1 MRFTYRL
8 AAWQC
13 AAVSAVLAFSTLLLA
28 QPTVLLSPTSLTFGS
43 QTVGTSS
50 TAQVVTLTNTGTST
64 LSLKGIKVTGGNRL
78 DFTQTNTCGSTL
90 AANASCTISVV
101 FNPTKTG
108 SRTSTVSVTDN
119 AAGSPQSV
127 ALSGTGTAPVVTLSP
142 ANLSFSGVLVGKS
155 SATKS
160 VTVTNSG
167 NASLTVSDID
177 AAGDYSE
184 TDNCTTGQVAAGSSC
199 TITVTFSPTAAWS
212 RGGSIAITDN
222 AYNDPQQVVLLVGM
236 GNSGATASVTPTS
249 LSFGNETLGTTSAAK
264 TITLSNTGTAALNL
278 NSIVASG
285 DYSQT
290 NNCPASMN
298 AGTNCTIDVT
308 FAPSNTGSRTGDITV
323 NDTDPGFLQT
333 VSLSGTGVVA
343 SSAVSVSPGRGSIT
357 PIQTEQFSATVNG
370 VTSTNVAWSVDGVT
384 GGNSTVGTISTS
396 GLYTPPATSA
406 THVIQATNN
415 ANTSQTA
422 VAFLAVDNYTGTFTM
437 KNDTFRT
444 GQNLNEVALTTGN
457 VNQNQFG
464 KLFTRSVDGNI
475 YAQPLY
481 VPDVTIPNVGTYNV
495 VYVATENDSVY
506 AFDADGTATS
516 PLWQTSFLTGGA
528 QPLDTT
534 DVNCTNITPV
544 YGITS
549 TPVIDPAT
557 NTMFVLARTKTG
569 KSGDY
574 TYYQTLYAVDITTG
588 TILQSVQVQAS
599 VSSHSKTINFNT
611 LTQNQR
617 AGLLLANG
625 VVYIAWA
632 SHCDNEP
639 YHGWVIGYNETT
651 LQQSG
656 VFNTTPDGVE
666 GGIWQG
672 GGSLTADASG
682 SIFVTTANGTYDAST
697 GGEDYGDSVVKLTP
711 SEGVLSVGD
720 SFTPW
725 NQANLSSLD
734 WDLGAGGTML
744 LPDQAGSYPHV
755 MLAGGKGS
763 AVYEL
768 NRDSLGGFN
777 TSQDQNLLTVPAAIG
792 ADVIGSGNRAAG
804 PAYWQ
809 EQVYFTGSN
818 SFPQQFSVQ
827 GSLISTV
834 PIAQSNKL
842 FGYPGGSPVIS
853 ANGNNDGIVWIIETD
868 KFGNNGDA
876 ILRAFDAANVSR
888 ELYDTSQNSTRD
900 AAGPAVK
907 FAAPTVAN
915 GKVYVGTQTEL
926 NVYGLLP

>member
-1 MRFTYRL
+1 MRSNYRL
-8 AAWQC
+8 AAWEC
-13 AAVSAVLAFSTLLLA
+13 AVVSAVLGFSNLLAA
-28 QPTVLLSPTSLTFGS
+28 QPTVKLSPTSLSFGD
-43 QTVGTSS
+43 QMVDVSS
-50 TAQVVTLTNTGTST
+50 TAQVVTVTNTGTTT
-64 LSLKGIKVTGGNRL
+64 LLLSNIRISGGNHI
-78 DFTQTNTCGSTL
+78 DFSQTNTCGSSL
-90 AANASCTISVV
+90 GANASCTISVV
-101 FNPTKTG
+101 FTPSKTG
-108 SRTSTVSVTDN
+108 SRTSTVSISDN
-119 AAGSPQSV
+119 ATGSPQSV
-127 ALSGTGTAPVVTLSP
+127 ALSGTGVAPTVTLSP
-142 ANLSFSGVLVGKS
+142 ASLSFGGVLVGKS
-155 SATKS
+155 SATQS
-160 VTVTNSG
+160 VTVSNSG
-167 NASLTVSDID
+167 TAPLTVSDFD
-177 AAGDYSE
+177 TTGDFSQ
-184 TDNCTTGQVAAGSSC
+184 TNNCTAAPVPVGSSC

-222 AYNDPQQVVLLVGM
+222 AYNDPQQVLLLVGM
-236 GNSGATASVTPTS
+236 GNSGAAASVSPTS
-249 LSFGNETLGTTSAAK
+249 LSFGNQTLGTSSSAK
-264 TITLSNTGTAALNL
+264 TITLSNTGSAALNI
-278 NSIVASG
+278 NSILATG

-290 NNCPASMN
+290 NNCPASLS
-298 AGTNCTIDVT
+298 AGTNCTINVT

-323 NDTDPGFLQT
+323 NDTAPAFLQT
-333 VSLSGTGVVA
+333 TSLSGTGVVA
-343 SSAVSVSPGRGSIT
+343 SSAVSVSPVQGSIT

-370 VTSTNVAWSVDGVT
+370 VTSTNVTWSVDGVQ

-396 GLYTPPATSA
+396 GLYIPPTTSA
-406 THVIQATNN
+406 SHIIQATNN
-415 ANTSQTA
+415 ANSSQTA
-422 VAFLAVDNYTGTFTM
+422 VAFLAVNNYAGTFTM
-437 KNDTFRT
+437 KNDTLRT
-444 GQNLNEVALTTGN
+444 GQNLNEIALTTGN

-464 KLFTRSVDGNI
+464 KLFTRTVDGNI

-481 VPDVTIPNVGTYNV
+481 VPNVATSAGTYNV

-569 KSGDY
+569 TAGNY
-574 TYYQTLYAVDITTG
+574 TYYQTLYAVDIVTG
-588 TILQSVQVQAS
+588 AILQSVQVQAS
-599 VSSHSKTINFNT
+599 VSNHTKTINFNT

-639 YHGWVIGYNETT
+639 YYGWVIGYNETT
-651 LQQSG
+651 FQQSG

-672 GGSLTADASG
+672 GGALAADANG
-682 SIFVTTANGTYDAST
+682 NIFLTTANGTYDASM
-697 GGEDYGDSVVKLTP
+697 GGEDYGDSVLKLTATG
-711 SEGVLSVGD
+711 GVLSVGD

-763 AVYEL
+763 SVYEL
-768 NRDSLGGFN
+768 NRDSLGGFSTN
-777 TSQDQNLLTVPAAIG
+777 LDQNLLTVPAAIG
-792 ADVIGSGNRAAG
+792 ADVIGSGSRSAG

-809 EQVYFTGSN
+809 EQVYYTGSN
-818 SFPQQFSVQ
+818 SFPQQFSIQ
-827 GSLISTV
+827 NSLISTV
-834 PIAQSNKL
+834 PIAQSNKH
-842 FGYPGGSPVIS
+842 FQYPGGSPVVS
-853 ANGNNDGIVWIIETD
+853 ANGNNNGIVWIIETD
-868 KFGNNGDA
+868 KFGNNGNA

-888 ELYDTSQNSTRD
+888 ELYDTTQNSTRD

-907 FAAPTVAN
+907 FTAPTVAN

>member
-1 MRFTYRL
+1 MRFTHRL

-13 AAVSAVLAFSTLLLA
+13 AVVSAVLGFSTLLFA
-28 QPTVLLSPTSLTFGS
+28 QPTVKLSPTSLAFGN
-43 QTVGTSS
+43 QAVGTSS
-50 TAQVVTLTNTGTST
+50 AAQVVTLTNTGTST
-64 LSLKGIKVTGGNRL
+64 LSLMGIKVTGGDRL

-101 FNPTKTG
+101 FTPTKTG
-108 SRTSTVSVTDN
+108 SRTATLNVTDN

-142 ANLSFSGVLVGKS
+142 ASLSFSGVLVGKN
-155 SATKS
+155 SATQS
-160 VTVTNSG
+160 VKVTNSG
-167 NASLTVSDID
+167 TASLTVSDLD
-177 AAGDYSE
+177 TTGDFSE
-184 TDNCTTGQVAAGSSC
+184 TDNCTAAPVGVGASC
-199 TITVTFSPTAAWS
+199 TITVTFSPTATWS

-222 AYNDPQQVVLLVGM
+222 AYNDPQQVILLVGM
-236 GNSGATASVTPTS
+236 GNSGATASVTPMS
-249 LSFGNETLGTTSAAK
+249 LSFGNETLGLTSAAK

-290 NNCPASMN
+290 NNCPASLN
-298 AGTNCTIDVT
+298 AGTNCTINVT

-323 NDTDPGFLQT
+323 NDTDPAFLQT

-357 PIQTEQFSATVNG
+357 PIQTEQFSASVNG
-370 VTSTNVAWSVDGVT
+370 VTSTNVTWSVDGVT
-384 GGNSTVGTISTS
+384 GGNSTVGAISTS

-406 THVIQATNN
+406 AHVIQATNN
-415 ANTSQTA
+415 ANTAQTA

-437 KNDTFRT
+437 KNDTFGT

-475 YAQPLY
+475 YAEPLY
-481 VPDVTIPNVGTYNV
+481 VPDVTIPDVGTYNA

-506 AFDADGTATS
+506 AFDADGAVSS

-574 TYYQTLYAVDITTG
+574 TYYQTLYAVDITSG
-588 TILQSVQVQAS
+588 AILQSVQVQAS
-599 VSSHSKTINFNT
+599 VSDHGKTINFNT

-617 AGLLLANG
+617 AALLLANG

-632 SHCDNEP
+632 SHCDNQP

-672 GGSLTADASG
+672 GGGLTADANG
-682 SIFVTTANGTYDAST
+682 NIFVTTANGTYDAST
-697 GGEDYGDSVVKLTP
+697 GGEDYGDSVLKLTP
-711 SEGVLSVGD
+711 EDGVLSVGD

-744 LPDQAGSYPHV
+744 LPDQAGSFPHV

-792 ADVIGSGNRAAG
+792 ADVIGAGSRAAG

-809 EQVYFTGSN
+809 EQVYYTGSN
-818 SFPQQFSVQ
+818 SFPQQFSIQ
-827 GSLISTV
+827 GSLISTI
-834 PIAQSNKL
+834 PIAQSNKR

-853 ANGNNDGIVWIIETD
+853 ANGNNNGIVWIIETD
-868 KFGNNGDA
+868 KFGSNGNA

-907 FAAPTVAN
+907 FTAPMVAN

>member
-1 MRFTYRL
+1 MSFSYRL

-13 AAVSAVLAFSTLLLA
+13 AVVSAVLGFSTLLLA
-28 QPTVLLSPTSLTFGS
+28 QPTVMLSPTTLTFGS
-43 QTVGTSS
+43 QMVGTSS
-50 TAQVVTLTNTGTST
+50 AAQVVTVTNTGTTT
-64 LSLKGIKVTGGNRL
+64 LLLKGIGISGNNHA
-78 DFTQTNTCGSTL
+78 DYSQTNTCGSTL

-101 FNPTKTG
+101 FTPTKTG
-108 SRTSTVSVTDN
+108 SRAATVSVADN

-127 ALSGTGTAPVVTLSP
+127 ALSGTGTAPTVTLSP

-177 AAGDYSE
+177 ATGDYSE
-184 TDNCTTGQVAAGSSC
+184 TDNCTKAEVPAGGSC
-199 TITVTFSPTAAWS
+199 KITVTFSPTAAWS
-212 RGGSIAITDN
+212 RGGSVVLTDN
-222 AYNDPQQVVLLVGM
+222 AYTNPQQVVLLVGM
-236 GNSGATASVTPTS
+236 GNSGATASVSPTS
-249 LSFGNETLGTTSAAK
+249 LSFGNETLGTSSASKA
-264 TITLSNTGTAALNL
+264 ITLSNTGSAVLNL
-278 NSIVASG
+278 NSILASG

-290 NNCPASMN
+290 NNCPASLS
-298 AGTNCTIDVT
+298 AGTNCTINVT
-308 FAPSNTGSRTGDITV
+308 FSPGNTGSRTGNITV
-323 NDTDPGFLQT
+323 NDTDPAFLQT
-333 VSLSGTGVVA
+333 VTLSGTGVVA
-343 SSAVSVSPGRGSIT
+343 NSAVSVNPGRGSIT

-370 VTSTNVAWSVDGVT
+370 VTSTNVTWAVDGVA

-396 GLYTPPATSA
+396 GLYTPPATSG
-406 THVIQATNN
+406 THVIKATNN

-422 VAFLAVDNYTGTFTM
+422 VAFLAVNNYTGTFTM

-464 KLFTRSVDGNI
+464 KLFTRSVDGNL

-481 VPDVTIPNVGTYNV
+481 VPNVTTGSGTDNV

-506 AFDADGTATS
+506 AFDADGTVSS

-549 TPVIDPAT
+549 TPVIDSAT

-569 KSGDY
+569 TSGDY
-574 TYYQTLYAVDITTG
+574 TYYQTLYAVDIVTG
-588 TILQSVQVQAS
+588 AILQSVQVQAS
-599 VSSHSKTINFNT
+599 VSSHGKTINFNT

-625 VVYIAWA
+625 VVYIGWA

-639 YHGWVIGYNETT
+639 YFGWVIGYNETT

-672 GGSLTADASG
+672 GGALAADANG
-682 SIFVTTANGTYDAST
+682 NIFVTTANGTYDASM
-697 GGEDYGDSVVKLTP
+697 GGEDYGDSVLKLTATD
-711 SEGVLSVGD
+711 GVLSVGD

-777 TSQDQNLLTVPAAIG
+777 TSQDQNLLTVPTAIG
-792 ADVIGSGNRAAG
+792 ADVIGAGNRAAG

-809 EQVYFTGSN
+809 EQVYYTGSN
-818 SFPQQFSVQ
+818 SFPQQFSIQ

-842 FGYPGGSPVIS
+842 FGYPGGSPVVS
-853 ANGNNDGIVWIIETD
+853 ANSNNNGIVWIIETD
-868 KFGNNGDA
+868 KFGSNGNA
-876 ILRAFDAANVSR
+876 ILRAFDAANISR
-888 ELYDTSQNSTRD
+888 ELYDTSQNSARD
-900 AAGPAVK
+900 GAGPAVK
-907 FAAPTVAN
+907 FTAPTVAN

>member
-1 MRFTYRL
+1 MRFDYRL

-13 AAVSAVLAFSTLLLA
+13 AVAFAVLGFSTLLLA
-28 QPTVLLSPTSLTFGS
+28 QPTVQLSPTSLSFGN
-43 QTVGTSS
+43 QAVGTSS
-50 TAQVVTLTNTGTST
+50 AAQVVTITNTGTST
-64 LSLKGIKVTGGNRL
+64 LVFTNIRITGNNRL
-78 DFTQTNTCGSTL
+78 DYSQSNTCGSTL
-90 AANASCTISVV
+90 AANASCTINVV
-101 FNPTKTG
+101 FTPTKPG
-108 SRTSTVSVTDN
+108 SRTAAVSVTDN

-127 ALSGTGTAPVVTLSP
+127 PLSGTGTAPEVTLSP
-142 ANLSFSGVLVGKS
+142 ASLSFSGVLVGKS

-177 AAGDYSE
+177 TAGDYSE
-184 TDNCTTGQVAAGSSC
+184 TDNCTTGTVAAGASC
-199 TITVTFSPTAAWS
+199 KITVTFSPTAAWS

-222 AYNDPQQVVLLVGM
+222 AYGDPQQVILLVGM
-236 GNSGATASVTPTS
+236 GNSGATASVTPTA
-249 LSFGNETLGTTSAAK
+249 LSFGNVTLGTSSATK

-290 NNCPASMN
+290 NNCPAALN

-333 VSLSGTGVVA
+333 VTLSGSGVVA
-343 SSAVSVSPGRGSIT
+343 SSAVSVNPGRGAIT
-357 PIQTEQFSATVNG
+357 PIQTEQFSATVGG
-370 VTSTNVAWSVDGVT
+370 VTSTNVTWAVDGVT

-396 GLYTPPATSA
+396 GLYIPPATSA
-406 THVIQATNN
+406 AHIIKATNN

-422 VAFLAVDNYTGTFTM
+422 VAFLAVNNYAGTFTM

-444 GQNLNEVALTTGN
+444 GQNLNEVGLTTGN

-464 KLFTRSVDGNI
+464 KVFTRTVDGNI

-481 VPDVTIPNVGTYNV
+481 VPNVTVPNVGTYNV

-534 DVNCTNITPV
+534 DVNCTNISPV

-569 KSGDY
+569 TTGAY
-574 TYYQTLYAVDITTG
+574 TYYQTLYAVDILTG
-588 TILQSVQVQAS
+588 AILQSVQVQAS
-599 VSSHSKTINFNT
+599 VANHTKTINFNT

-625 VVYIAWA
+625 VVYIGWA

-639 YHGWVIGYNETT
+639 YYGWVIGYNETN

-656 VFNTTPDGVE
+656 VFNVAPDGVE

-672 GGSLTADASG
+672 GGALAADATG
-682 SIFVTTANGTYDAST
+682 NVFLTTANGTYDASM
-697 GGEDYGDSVVKLTP
+697 GGEDYGDSVLKLTADN
-711 SEGVLSVGD
+711 GVLSVGD

-768 NRDSLGGFN
+768 NRDSLGGFSTN
-777 TSQDQNLLTVPAAIG
+777 LDQNLLTVPAAIG
-792 ADVIGSGNRAAG
+792 ADVIGAGSRAAG

-809 EQVYFTGSN
+809 EQVYYTGSN
-818 SFPQQFSVQ
+818 SFPQQFSIQ

-834 PIAQSNKL
+834 PVAQSNKH
-842 FGYPGGSPVIS
+842 FGYPGGSPVVS
-853 ANGNNDGIVWIIETD
+853 ASGNNDGIVWIIETD
-868 KFGNNGDA
+868 KFGNNGNA

-888 ELYDTSQNSTRD
+888 ELYDTTQNSTRD
-900 AAGPAVK
+900 SPGPAVK
-907 FAAPTVAN
+907 FTVPTVAN